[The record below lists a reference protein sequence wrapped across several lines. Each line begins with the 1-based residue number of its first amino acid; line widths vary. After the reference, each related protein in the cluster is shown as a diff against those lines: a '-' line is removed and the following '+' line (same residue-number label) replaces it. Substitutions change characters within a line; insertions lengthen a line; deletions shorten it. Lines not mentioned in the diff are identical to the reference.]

1 MAKKKKASGAAAHTA
16 PPPAPTVSRTV
27 GRLELFKKFF
37 KKYPENPGCVMRFAS
52 RAERRAEARAAAKKN
67 WNSTHPAQPKHITI
81 PFMSYM
87 DKQYT
92 RKVTRLHKKRDPFLF
107 SSMGMRKPFSWA
119 DSLTKAQRAAA

>member
-1 MAKKKKASGAAAHTA
+1 MAKPKRAKGAAAHTA

-37 KKYPENPGCVMRFAS
+37 VKYPENPGCIMRHAS

-67 WNSTHPAQPKHITI
+67 WNSTHPATAKHITI
-81 PFMSYM
+81 PFQSYA
-87 DKQYT
+87 DSQYL

-107 SSMGMRKPFSWA
+107 SSMSLAKPFSWA
-119 DSLTKAQRAAA
+119 AALTKAQRTA